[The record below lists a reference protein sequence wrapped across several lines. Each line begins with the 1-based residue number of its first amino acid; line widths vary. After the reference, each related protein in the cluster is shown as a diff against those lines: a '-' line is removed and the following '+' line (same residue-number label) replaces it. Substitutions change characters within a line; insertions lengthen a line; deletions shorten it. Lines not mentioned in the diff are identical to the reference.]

1 METSQKKEFQNR
13 IVVAGRKELLLIH
26 YEMILAELDMIDL
39 TIQAENDEKF
49 RQSIS
54 LTQEMVKKLV
64 ESLDFNYE
72 LSQDLFRVY
81 EKINKHLI
89 EIKRN
94 KNRSLLADI
103 REHIVGLKEAFAEI
117 KSTEESP
124 LIQNSETVYAGLT
137 YGKDNQLKESVDFQ
151 NRGYKA

>member
-13 IVVAGRKELLLIH
+13 IAVAGRKELLLIH

-94 KNRSLLADI
+94 KNRSLLANI

-151 NRGYKA
+151 KRGYKV